1 MRPRRIALISSSFHP
16 RTGGVEEHTRHV
28 ARELVRRGHRVEVWT
43 VDRGEQLG
51 TRLVDDVTVRYLPC
65 PLPARSPGAA
75 IRFLGSAPHA
85 WRAWLRARRAL
96 RPDVLHVQC
105 FGPNGLYALALHR
118 LTGIPLVV
126 SSHGETFM
134 DDHDVFARSRLLSTG
149 LRAALSAA
157 AAVTAC
163 SRMVAEDL
171 TTRFGARRA
180 VVVPNGVDPAEYA
193 THAEGGRPDAGTPDR
208 RPTVLALGR
217 VEHRKGFDL
226 LLDAFARADGPDGT
240 RLVIAGDGGA
250 LAPLRAQAARLGIS
264 GSVDFPGRL
273 SRPAV
278 AEALARATV
287 FVVPSRVEPFGIVVL
302 EGWRAGLPVIATRNG
317 GPAEI
322 MTDGVDGLLVDP
334 EDIDGLAS
342 QISRVLRDEDLA
354 SRLAAAGGAKVG
366 EYTWSRTAE
375 LYDGMY
381 DRVLQKADAHRR
393 PALEGPLRSAPRPS
407 SAGSPLSSTER

>member
-1 MRPRRIALISSSFHP
+1 VRPRRIALISSSFHP

-180 VVVPNGVDPAEYA
+180 VVVPNGVDPAEFA
-193 THAEGGRPDAGTPDR
+193 TPAEGGRPDAGTPDR

-334 EDIDGLAS
+334 QDTAALAAALTAL
-342 QISRVLRDEDLA
+342 LRDPELA
-354 SRLAAAGGAKVG
+354 GRLAAGGRERVAG
-366 EYTWSRTAE
+366 YTWGRTTAAYEE
-375 LYDGMY
+375 LY
-381 DRVLQKADAHRR
+381 RTLPRR
-393 PALEGPLRSAPRPS
+393 PAGPARDRSPHPLRRRP
-407 SAGSPLSSTER
+407 GTEAA

>member
-1 MRPRRIALISSSFHP
+1 VRPRRIALISSSFHP

-180 VVVPNGVDPAEYA
+180 VVVPNGVDPAEFA

-334 EDIDGLAS
+334 QDTAALAAALAAL
-342 QISRVLRDEDLA
+342 LRDPELA
-354 SRLAAAGGAKVG
+354 GRLAAGGRERVAG
-366 EYTWSRTAE
+366 YTWGRTTAAYEE
-375 LYDGMY
+375 LY
-381 DRVLQKADAHRR
+381 RTLPRR
-393 PALEGPLRSAPRPS
+393 PAGPARDRSPHPLRRRP
-407 SAGSPLSSTER
+407 GTEAA

>member
-1 MRPRRIALISSSFHP
+1 MRPRRIALVSSSFHP

-28 ARELVRRGHRVEVWT
+28 ARELAGRGHRVEVWT

-51 TRLVDDVTVRYLPC
+51 TRLVDGVTVRYLPC

-75 IRFLGSAPHA
+75 LRFLGGAPRA

-134 DDHDVFARSRLLSTG
+134 DDHDVFARSRLLSAG

-157 AAVTAC
+157 QAVTAC

-171 TTRFGARRA
+171 TARFGARRA
-180 VVVPNGVDPAEYA
+180 VVVPNGVDPAEFA
-193 THAEGGRPDAGTPDR
+193 TPAEGGGRTLAESAHR

-226 LLDAFARADGPDGT
+226 LLDAFARADLPDGT

-278 AEALARATV
+278 AEALTRATV
-287 FVVPSRVEPFGIVVL
+287 LVVPSRVEPFGIVVL

-334 EDIDGLAS
+334 QDTAALAAALAD
-342 QISRVLRDEDLA
+342 VLREPELA
-354 SRLAAAGGAKVG
+354 ARLAAGGRERVDG
-366 EYTWSRTAE
+366 YTWGRTTTAYEE
-375 LYDGMY
+375 LY
-381 DRVLQKADAHRR
+381 RTLPRR
-393 PALEGPLRSAPRPS
+393 PAGPARGRSPHPLRRRQ
-407 SAGSPLSSTER
+407 GTEAA